1 MSPRKIAV
9 AAALLVAA
17 CAAPPKPNE
26 LEAFEKLKQSP
37 NYQAAQRRAP
47 DLVAESERLFGK
59 ANEEWQSNDLDLSR
73 RDSLMGSIKLKT
85 ALALVEY
92 DQSKARADKASAD
105 LRVVDDEYGRVN
117 KDLVATQ
124 EQIALL
130 QKLKETSSQAA
141 MQQEK
146 MKRELADREAAGQAR
161 DKIAAAELAL
171 KGAEQVNAAEYA
183 KVEYQTAKDT
193 LTRARASLDAKD
205 YAMASQN
212 ADAAHDQANRA
223 TQTAKP
229 TYEQHSSTTA
239 SQARNE
245 ALARDL
251 SGIPGVQV
259 KLERRGDVQ
268 RAAVPIRGLFARKS
282 TVIQPGQEGVLDALA
297 SVMKKYPTYNVL
309 VVGYTDNRGRR
320 DELLARS
327 QAQATAVYSALVG
340 RGVEAKR
347 MVVSGNGGDEPVSD
361 NRTTSGRAL
370 NNRVE
375 VIFLYQ

>member
-1 MSPRKIAV
+1 
-9 AAALLVAA
+9 
-17 CAAPPKPNE
+17 
-26 LEAFEKLKQSP
+26 
-37 NYQAAQRRAP
+37 
-47 DLVAESERLFGK
+47 
-59 ANEEWQSNDLDLSR
+59 
-73 RDSLMGSIKLKT
+73 MGSIKLKT

-92 DQSKARADKASAD
+92 DQSKARADKAQAD
-105 LRVVDDEYGRVN
+105 LRVVDDEYSRSN

-146 MKRELADREAAGQAR
+146 MQREMATRESAGQAR

-171 KGAEQVNAAEYA
+171 KGAEQVNATEYA
-183 KVEYQTAKDT
+183 KVEYQSAQDS
-193 LTRARASLDAKD
+193 LARARAQLDAKD
-205 YAMASQN
+205 FAMASQN
-212 ADAAHDQANRA
+212 ADAARDQANRA
-223 TQTAKP
+223 MQTAKP

-251 SGIPGVQV
+251 SGIPGAQV
-259 KLERRGDVQ
+259 RLERRGDVQ
-268 RAAVPIRGLFARKS
+268 RAAVPLRGLFARKS
-282 TVIQPGQEGVLDALA
+282 TVITMGNEGVLDALA
-297 SVMKKYPTYNVL
+297 GVMKKYPTYSVL

-327 QAQATAVYSALVG
+327 QAQATAVYSALIA

-347 MVVSGNGGDEPVSD
+347 MVVSGNGGEEPVSD
-361 NRTTSGRAL
+361 NRTTAGRAL

-375 VIFLYQ
+375 VIVIYQ

>member
-1 MSPRKIAV
+1 MSARNWMLAV
-9 AAALLVAA
+9 VLVGG
-17 CAAPPKPNE
+17 CATPPKPNE
-26 LEAFEKLKQSP
+26 LEAFEKIKQSP

-47 DLVAESERLFGK
+47 DMVAESERLFGK
-59 ANEEWQSNDLDLSR
+59 SEEEWRDNDLEESR
-73 RDSLMGSIKLKT
+73 RDALMGQIKLKT

-92 DQSKARADKASAD
+92 DQGKARSDKAQAE
-105 LRVVDDEYGRVN
+105 LRTVEDEYSRAN
-117 KDLVATQ
+117 KDLQATQ

-146 MKRELADREAAGQAR
+146 MKRELAEQQLQGQAR

-171 KGAEQVNAAEYA
+171 KGAEQVNAQEYA
-183 KVEYQTAKDT
+183 KVEYQSAQDT
-193 LTRARASLDAKD
+193 LSRAQSQFKSGDWQ
-205 YAMASQN
+205 MAAQN
-212 ADAAHDQANRA
+212 ADAARDQANRA
-223 TQTAKP
+223 TETAKP
-229 TYEQHSSTTA
+229 SFERTQSTTA

-259 KLERRGDVQ
+259 RLDRRGDVQ
-268 RAAVPIRGLFARKS
+268 RAAVPLRGLFTRKS
-282 TVIQPGQEGVLDALA
+282 TVITPGNDSVLDQLA
-297 SVMKKYPTYNVL
+297 AVMKKYPTYNVL

-320 DELLARS
+320 DELLALS
-327 QAQATAVYSALVG
+327 QARATAVYSGLVS

-347 MVVSGNGGDEPVSD
+347 MVVSGNGADEPVSD
-361 NRTTSGRAL
+361 NRTTAGRAL

-375 VIFLYQ
+375 VIFIYQ